1 MTKKFYT
8 SLQLTV
14 LLLPVDFDVRI
25 VLKRFND
32 CRCWPPDNI
41 LLRKTDVYTIR
52 VHGAQITRTQVNCKR
67 EVKNSLDEFL
77 YVLRI
82 TNWLNFNSVMS
93 TLYCYHVDVWYIEH
107 FILLNFF

>member
-1 MTKKFYT
+1 M

-14 LLLPVDFDVRI
+14 LLFPVDFDVRI

-32 CRCWPPDNI
+32 CQCWPADNI

-52 VHGAQITRTQVNCKR
+52 VHGVQKTV
-67 EVKNSLDEFL
+67 VKNSEDEFL

-82 TNWLNFNSVMS
+82 TN
-93 TLYCYHVDVWYIEH
+93 
-107 FILLNFF
+107 